1 MKRLK
6 LKSSNGSNGRK
17 DKPYHTK
24 DINVNKKDRDFYK
37 SRIAYYL
44 VIGLDIS
51 DACKLSDCTDEMFK
65 RLRLDPDF
73 EELVQKSFSK
83 NELNHITNIS
93 TAGDKGF
100 WQASAWYLER
110 RFPEKYGRKDTVVH
124 EYRIKMQTLQRVF
137 LDILDEVDPTLRYK
151 VLSRLRSY
159 KFDGVGVLSSDFSL
173 KKLLPAPELDAI
185 DI

>member
-6 LKSSNGSNGRK
+6 LKSSNGSNDCKSR
-17 DKPYHTK
+17 PYHTET
-24 DINVNKKDRDFYK
+24 ITVNKKDREFLK

-44 VIGLDIS
+44 VIGLDIT
-51 DACKLSDCTDEMFK
+51 DACKLSDCSNDKFK
-65 RLRLDPDF
+65 QLRLDPDF
-73 EELVQKSFSK
+73 EELVQKSFAE
-83 NELNHITNIS
+83 NELSHITNIGN
-93 TAGDKGF
+93 AGNKGF

-137 LDILDEVDPTLRYK
+137 LDVLDEVDPSLRYK
-151 VLSRLRSY
+151 VLNRLRTY
-159 KFDGVGVLSSDFSL
+159 KFDGTGVLSSDFSL
-173 KKLLPAPELDAI
+173 KKLLPPPEDDTI

>member
-6 LKSSNGSNGRK
+6 LKSTNGSGGK
-17 DKPYHTK
+17 KAKLYYAE
-24 DINVNKKDRDFYK
+24 DIVVNKKDRDFLK

-44 VIGLDIS
+44 VIGLDIN
-51 DACKLSDCTDEMFK
+51 DACKLSDCSNEMFK

-73 EELVQKSFSK
+73 EELVQKSFSQ

-93 TAGDKGF
+93 NAGDKGF

-137 LDILDEVDPTLRYK
+137 LDVLDEVDPTLRYK
-151 VLSRLRSY
+151 VLNRLRNY
-159 KFDGVGVLSSDFSL
+159 KFDGAGALSSDFSL
-173 KKLLPAPELDAI
+173 KKLLPAPELDTI